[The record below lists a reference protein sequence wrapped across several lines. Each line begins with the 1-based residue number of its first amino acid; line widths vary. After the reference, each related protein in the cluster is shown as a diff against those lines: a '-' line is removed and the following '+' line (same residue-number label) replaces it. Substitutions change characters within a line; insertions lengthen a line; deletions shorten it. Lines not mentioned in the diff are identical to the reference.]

1 MYTSYIDNKDF
12 QIKSYISS
20 ALKTKST
27 SNKKHSDSLNC
38 LMNCAEFRLT
48 LYITQKPVNGK
59 NNIFY
64 IQKGDKFSPLFFY
77 DIPSNKVIEEIQNK
91 NEAKKL
97 LNDNQKIKTENEI
110 IDKYEQIKKNKMLLF
125 NYIQFPLINI
135 NKENNENKLSTIII
149 IDNRENDLISN
160 FSTNS
165 SVMNQQTCSISLE
178 IRNTNNC
185 DYLFSLADIND
196 CKEIKMKLNGTVHDQ
211 ALFEKEIVFYISP
224 ELIENSIRQR
234 MEIYSNNDN
243 VENLI
248 GKYFFTKLNDTNA
261 NNIGILFSLKKK
273 SETSKLKYD
282 KDYLKTD
289 RYLINKIFLVLDMW
303 ITPSN
308 NSAHNTIDSTKSSSH
323 LIIINKTEE
332 KEKIINKSAYNYN
345 PNEYAYNYPYYY
357 KNYNNYTEYKPDY
370 SYYNNYNYNNKND
383 SNSNLIYNDLNKIYL
398 NNRKTLYDESYSNM
412 NQDQDYIHNKDNDFN
427 YSFNDFFFKPD
438 YDDFNYYY
446 DKESELNN
454 LFNLVKK
461 IEKINTY
468 REPEI
473 FFDTNDIKSDVL
485 YCQENLNKININL
498 GNDFENKIYNSYTI
512 DDNQFNDNIFLNRT
526 LFINMNEELMR
537 KLFEKYEQDKC
548 ISNYTIVKN
557 MLNINMNFDPND
569 QNKLSNTKLVD
580 FFDLFHN
587 ANQLN
592 LNIPYI
598 TKKGKLFINC
608 FSPSLS
614 SMILVIKTN
623 KKVQRE
629 LKKNIKK
636 FRGFTA
642 ETQEKNKNIIKLE
655 FEEIKPI
662 YQRELLYKK
671 ISKIKRILGETKLR
685 NKNVLIKNSYFSILW
700 SVTNNLDVKS
710 SFLAYYTFDLKLIG
724 ILIMNLNYNHW
735 MTPFSYKLVNYH
747 DYKIEYEK
755 NVENVK
761 KMLKD
766 LPIDKDDDH
775 CDKYFKYDYYNYLK
789 SNKTNNY

>member
-1 MYTSYIDNKDF
+1 
-12 QIKSYISS
+12 
-20 ALKTKST
+20 
-27 SNKKHSDSLNC
+27 
-38 LMNCAEFRLT
+38 
-48 LYITQKPVNGK
+48 V
-59 NNIFY
+59 
-64 IQKGDKFSPLFFY
+64 QKGDDFSPLFFY
-77 DIPSNKVIEEIQNK
+77 DIPSNKVIEEIQSK

-149 IDNRENDLISN
+149 FDNRENDFISN

-165 SVMNQQTCSISLE
+165 SVMNQQTCSFSLE

-185 DYLFSLADIND
+185 DYLFSLSDIND
-196 CKEIKMKLNGTVHDQ
+196 CKEIKIKLNGTVHEQ
-211 ALFEKEIVFYISP
+211 ALFDKEIVFYISP

-248 GKYFFTKLNDTNA
+248 GKYFFTKLNDSNS

-273 SETSKLKYD
+273 RENSKLKYD

-289 RYLINKIFLVLDMW
+289 RYLINKIYLVLDMW
-303 ITPSN
+303 ITPDN

-323 LIIINKTEE
+323 LIIINKAEE
-332 KEKIINKSAYNYN
+332 KEKNNNKYNYN
-345 PNEYAYNYPYYY
+345 YNLNEYAYNYPYYY
-357 KNYNNYTEYKPDY
+357 NNYTEPKPNYTYYNNYT
-370 SYYNNYNYNNKND
+370 NYNNRND
-383 SNSNLIYNDLNKIYL
+383 SNQNIIYNDLNKIYL
-398 NNRKTLYDESYSNM
+398 NNRKNLNDENYQNM
-412 NQDQDYIHNKDNDFN
+412 SQDYIPNNNSNYNDFN
-427 YSFNDFFFKPD
+427 YSFNDFFFKAD
-438 YDDFNYYY
+438 YDNFDYYY
-446 DKESELNN
+446 DKDSELNN
-454 LFNLVKK
+454 LFNLIRKV
-461 IEKINTY
+461 EKINTY

-473 FFDTNDIKSDVL
+473 FLDTNDIKSDIL
-485 YCQENLNKININL
+485 YCQEKLNRININL
-498 GNDFENKIYNSYTI
+498 GNEFENKSNNNLTI
-512 DDNQFNDNIFLNRT
+512 DENQFNDKIFINRT

-557 MLNINMNFDPND
+557 MLDINMNFNPKV
-569 QNKLSNTKLVD
+569 QNRLINSKLTD
-580 FFDLFHN
+580 FFDVFQN
-587 ANQLN
+587 ANQLY
-592 LNIPYI
+592 LNIPYV
-598 TKKGKLFINC
+598 TKKGKLYINC

-614 SMILVIKTN
+614 SMILVLKAN
-623 KKVQRE
+623 KKVQKEIKR
-629 LKKNIKK
+629 NVKK

-642 ETQEKNKNIIKLE
+642 ETHEKNKKILKIE

-671 ISKIKRILGETKLR
+671 ISKIKRIIGETNLR

-700 SVTNNLDVKS
+700 SVANNLDIKS
-710 SFLAYYTFDLKLIG
+710 SFLAYYTFDFKLIG
-724 ILIMNLNYNHW
+724 ILILNLNYNHW

-761 KMLKD
+761 KMFKD
-766 LPIDKDDDH
+766 LPIDKEDDH
-775 CDKYFKYDYYNYLK
+775 CDKYFKYDYYNYLR

>member
-1 MYTSYIDNKDF
+1 MYAPYIDNKDF

-20 ALKTKST
+20 AIKTKSNA
-27 SNKKHSDSLNC
+27 NKKHSDSLNC
-38 LMNCAEFRLT
+38 LMNCAEFRVT
-48 LYITQKPVNGK
+48 LYITQKPANGK
-59 NNIFY
+59 NSIFY
-64 IQKGDKFSPLFFY
+64 VQKGDDFSPLFFY
-77 DIPSNKVIEEIQNK
+77 DIPSNKVIEEIQSK

-149 IDNRENDLISN
+149 FDNRENDFISN

-165 SVMNQQTCSISLE
+165 SVMNQQTCSFSLE

-185 DYLFSLADIND
+185 DYLFSLSDIND
-196 CKEIKMKLNGTVHDQ
+196 CKEIKIKLNGTVHEQ
-211 ALFEKEIVFYISP
+211 ALFDKEIVFYISP

-248 GKYFFTKLNDTNA
+248 GKYFFTKLNDSNA

-273 SETSKLKYD
+273 RENSKLKYD

-303 ITPSN
+303 ITPDN

-323 LIIINKTEE
+323 LIIINKAEE
-332 KEKIINKSAYNYN
+332 KEKNNNKYSYNYN

-357 KNYNNYTEYKPDY
+357 NNYTEPKPNY
-370 SYYNNYNYNNKND
+370 TYYNDYTNYNNRID
-383 SNSNLIYNDLNKIYL
+383 SNQNIIYNDLNKIYL
-398 NNRKTLYDESYSNM
+398 NNRNNLYDENYQNM
-412 NQDQDYIHNKDNDFN
+412 SQDYIPNNNSNYNDFN
-427 YSFNDFFFKPD
+427 YSFNDFFFKAD
-438 YDDFNYYY
+438 YDNFDYYY
-446 DKESELNN
+446 DKDSELNN
-454 LFNLVKK
+454 LFNLIRK

-473 FFDTNDIKSDVL
+473 FLDTNDIKSDIL
-485 YCQENLNKININL
+485 YCQEKLNRININL
-498 GNDFENKIYNSYTI
+498 GNEFENKSNNNLTI
-512 DDNQFNDNIFLNRT
+512 DESQFNDKIFINRT

-557 MLNINMNFDPND
+557 MLDINMNFNPKV
-569 QNKLSNTKLVD
+569 QNRLINSKLTD
-580 FFDLFHN
+580 FFDVFQN
-587 ANQLN
+587 ANQLY
-592 LNIPYI
+592 LNIPYV
-598 TKKGKLFINC
+598 TKKGKLYINC

-614 SMILVIKTN
+614 SMILVLKAN
-623 KKVQRE
+623 KKVQKEIKR
-629 LKKNIKK
+629 NVKK

-642 ETQEKNKNIIKLE
+642 ETHEKNKKILKIE

-662 YQRELLYKK
+662 YQRELLYNK
-671 ISKIKRILGETKLR
+671 ISKIKRIIGETKLR

-700 SVTNNLDVKS
+700 SVANNLDIKS
-710 SFLAYYTFDLKLIG
+710 SFLAYYTFDFKLIG
-724 ILIMNLNYNHW
+724 ILILNLNYNHW

-761 KMLKD
+761 KMFKD
-766 LPIDKDDDH
+766 LPIDKEDDH
-775 CDKYFKYDYYNYLK
+775 CDKYFKYDYYNYLR

>member
-1 MYTSYIDNKDF
+1 
-12 QIKSYISS
+12 
-20 ALKTKST
+20 
-27 SNKKHSDSLNC
+27 
-38 LMNCAEFRLT
+38 
-48 LYITQKPVNGK
+48 
-59 NNIFY
+59 
-64 IQKGDKFSPLFFY
+64 
-77 DIPSNKVIEEIQNK
+77 
-91 NEAKKL
+91 
-97 LNDNQKIKTENEI
+97 
-110 IDKYEQIKKNKMLLF
+110 
-125 NYIQFPLINI
+125 
-135 NKENNENKLSTIII
+135 
-149 IDNRENDLISN
+149 
-160 FSTNS
+160 
-165 SVMNQQTCSISLE
+165 
-178 IRNTNNC
+178 
-185 DYLFSLADIND
+185 
-196 CKEIKMKLNGTVHDQ
+196 
-211 ALFEKEIVFYISP
+211 
-224 ELIENSIRQR
+224 
-234 MEIYSNNDN
+234 
-243 VENLI
+243 
-248 GKYFFTKLNDTNA
+248 
-261 NNIGILFSLKKK
+261 
-273 SETSKLKYD
+273 
-282 KDYLKTD
+282 
-289 RYLINKIFLVLDMW
+289 
-303 ITPSN
+303 
-308 NSAHNTIDSTKSSSH
+308 
-323 LIIINKTEE
+323 
-332 KEKIINKSAYNYN
+332 
-345 PNEYAYNYPYYY
+345 
-357 KNYNNYTEYKPDY
+357 
-370 SYYNNYNYNNKND
+370 
-383 SNSNLIYNDLNKIYL
+383 
-398 NNRKTLYDESYSNM
+398 M

-498 GNDFENKIYNSYTI
+498 GNKFENKSYNSYTI
-512 DDNQFNDNIFLNRT
+512 DDNQFNDTIFINRT

-557 MLNINMNFDPND
+557 MLDINMNFNTND
-569 QNKLSNTKLVD
+569 QKNFLNTKLVD

-598 TKKGKLFINC
+598 TKKGKLYINC

-629 LKKNIKK
+629 IKKNIKK

-710 SFLAYYTFDLKLIG
+710 SFLAYYTFDFKLIG

>member
-1 MYTSYIDNKDF
+1 MYAPYIDNKDF

-20 ALKTKST
+20 AIKAKSNA
-27 SNKKHSDSLNC
+27 NKKHSDSLNC
-38 LMNCAEFRLT
+38 LMNCAEFRVT
-48 LYITQKPVNGK
+48 LYITQKPANGK
-59 NNIFY
+59 NSIFY
-64 IQKGDKFSPLFFY
+64 VQKGDDFTPLFFY

-97 LNDNQKIKTENEI
+97 LNDTQKIKTENEI
-110 IDKYEQIKKNKMLLF
+110 IDKYEQLKKNKMLLF

-149 IDNRENDLISN
+149 FDNRENDLISN

-165 SVMNQQTCSISLE
+165 SVMNQQTCSFSLE

-185 DYLFSLADIND
+185 DYLFSLSDIND
-196 CKEIKMKLNGTVHDQ
+196 CKEIKIKLNGTVHEQ
-211 ALFEKEIVFYISP
+211 ALFDKEIVFYISP

-248 GKYFFTKLNDTNA
+248 GKYFFTKLNDSNA

-273 SETSKLKYD
+273 RENSKLKYD

-289 RYLINKIFLVLDMW
+289 RYLINKIYLVLDMW
-303 ITPSN
+303 ITPDN

-323 LIIINKTEE
+323 LIIINKAEE
-332 KEKIINKSAYNYN
+332 KEKNNNKYNYN
-345 PNEYAYNYPYYY
+345 YNLNEYAYNYPYYY
-357 KNYNNYTEYKPDY
+357 NNYTEPKSNYTYYNNYT
-370 SYYNNYNYNNKND
+370 NYNNRND
-383 SNSNLIYNDLNKIYL
+383 SNQNIIYNDLNKIYL
-398 NNRKTLYDESYSNM
+398 NNRKNLNDENYQNM
-412 NQDQDYIHNKDNDFN
+412 SQDYIPNNNSNYNDFN
-427 YSFNDFFFKPD
+427 YSFNDFFFKAD
-438 YDDFNYYY
+438 YDNFDYYY
-446 DKESELNN
+446 DKDSELNN
-454 LFNLVKK
+454 LFNLIRKV
-461 IEKINTY
+461 EKINTY

-473 FFDTNDIKSDVL
+473 FLDTNDIKSDIL
-485 YCQENLNKININL
+485 YCQEKLNRININL
-498 GNDFENKIYNSYTI
+498 GNEFENKSNNNLTI
-512 DDNQFNDNIFLNRT
+512 DENQFNDKIFINRT

-557 MLNINMNFDPND
+557 MLDINMNFNPKV
-569 QNKLSNTKLVD
+569 QNRLINSKLTD
-580 FFDLFHN
+580 FFDVFQN
-587 ANQLN
+587 ANQLY
-592 LNIPYI
+592 LNIPYV
-598 TKKGKLFINC
+598 TKKGKLYINC

-614 SMILVIKTN
+614 SMILVLKAN
-623 KKVQRE
+623 KKVQKEIKR
-629 LKKNIKK
+629 NVKK

-642 ETQEKNKNIIKLE
+642 ETHEKNEKILKIE
-655 FEEIKPI
+655 FEEIKPF

-671 ISKIKRILGETKLR
+671 ISKIKRIIGETNLR

-700 SVTNNLDVKS
+700 SVANNLDIKS
-710 SFLAYYTFDLKLIG
+710 SFLAYYTFDFKLIG
-724 ILIMNLNYNHW
+724 ILILNLNYNHW

-761 KMLKD
+761 KMFKD
-766 LPIDKDDDH
+766 LPIDKEDDH
-775 CDKYFKYDYYNYLK
+775 CDKYFKYDYYNYLR

>member
-1 MYTSYIDNKDF
+1 
-12 QIKSYISS
+12 
-20 ALKTKST
+20 
-27 SNKKHSDSLNC
+27 
-38 LMNCAEFRLT
+38 MN
-48 LYITQKPVNGK
+48 Q
-59 NNIFY
+59 
-64 IQKGDKFSPLFFY
+64 
-77 DIPSNKVIEEIQNK
+77 
-91 NEAKKL
+91 
-97 LNDNQKIKTENEI
+97 
-110 IDKYEQIKKNKMLLF
+110 
-125 NYIQFPLINI
+125 NYIP
-135 NKENNENKLSTIII
+135 
-149 IDNRENDLISN
+149 
-160 FSTNS
+160 
-165 SVMNQQTCSISLE
+165 
-178 IRNTNNC
+178 
-185 DYLFSLADIND
+185 
-196 CKEIKMKLNGTVHDQ
+196 
-211 ALFEKEIVFYISP
+211 
-224 ELIENSIRQR
+224 
-234 MEIYSNNDN
+234 
-243 VENLI
+243 
-248 GKYFFTKLNDTNA
+248 
-261 NNIGILFSLKKK
+261 
-273 SETSKLKYD
+273 
-282 KDYLKTD
+282 
-289 RYLINKIFLVLDMW
+289 
-303 ITPSN
+303 
-308 NSAHNTIDSTKSSSH
+308 
-323 LIIINKTEE
+323 
-332 KEKIINKSAYNYN
+332 
-345 PNEYAYNYPYYY
+345 
-357 KNYNNYTEYKPDY
+357 
-370 SYYNNYNYNNKND
+370 
-383 SNSNLIYNDLNKIYL
+383 
-398 NNRKTLYDESYSNM
+398 
-412 NQDQDYIHNKDNDFN
+412 NKDNDFN

-454 LFNLVKK
+454 LFNLVRK

-498 GNDFENKIYNSYTI
+498 GNKFENKSFNSYTI
-512 DDNQFNDNIFLNRT
+512 DDNQFNDNIFINRT

-557 MLNINMNFDPND
+557 ILDINMNFNTND
-569 QNKLSNTKLVD
+569 EKNFLNTKLVD

-614 SMILVIKTN
+614 SMILVIKAN

-629 LKKNIKK
+629 IKKNIKK

-710 SFLAYYTFDLKLIG
+710 SFLAYYTFDFKLIG

>member
-1 MYTSYIDNKDF
+1 
-12 QIKSYISS
+12 
-20 ALKTKST
+20 
-27 SNKKHSDSLNC
+27 
-38 LMNCAEFRLT
+38 
-48 LYITQKPVNGK
+48 
-59 NNIFY
+59 
-64 IQKGDKFSPLFFY
+64 
-77 DIPSNKVIEEIQNK
+77 
-91 NEAKKL
+91 
-97 LNDNQKIKTENEI
+97 
-110 IDKYEQIKKNKMLLF
+110 
-125 NYIQFPLINI
+125 
-135 NKENNENKLSTIII
+135 
-149 IDNRENDLISN
+149 
-160 FSTNS
+160 
-165 SVMNQQTCSISLE
+165 
-178 IRNTNNC
+178 
-185 DYLFSLADIND
+185 
-196 CKEIKMKLNGTVHDQ
+196 
-211 ALFEKEIVFYISP
+211 
-224 ELIENSIRQR
+224 
-234 MEIYSNNDN
+234 
-243 VENLI
+243 
-248 GKYFFTKLNDTNA
+248 
-261 NNIGILFSLKKK
+261 
-273 SETSKLKYD
+273 
-282 KDYLKTD
+282 
-289 RYLINKIFLVLDMW
+289 
-303 ITPSN
+303 
-308 NSAHNTIDSTKSSSH
+308 
-323 LIIINKTEE
+323 
-332 KEKIINKSAYNYN
+332 
-345 PNEYAYNYPYYY
+345 
-357 KNYNNYTEYKPDY
+357 
-370 SYYNNYNYNNKND
+370 
-383 SNSNLIYNDLNKIYL
+383 
-398 NNRKTLYDESYSNM
+398 
-412 NQDQDYIHNKDNDFN
+412 
-427 YSFNDFFFKPD
+427 
-438 YDDFNYYY
+438 
-446 DKESELNN
+446 
-454 LFNLVKK
+454 
-461 IEKINTY
+461 
-468 REPEI
+468 
-473 FFDTNDIKSDVL
+473 VL

-557 MLNINMNFDPND
+557 MLDINMNFNTND
-569 QNKLSNTKLVD
+569 QKNFLNTKLVD

-598 TKKGKLFINC
+598 TKKGKLYINC

-629 LKKNIKK
+629 IKKNIKK

-710 SFLAYYTFDLKLIG
+710 SFLAYYTFDFKLIG